1 MTTAA
6 RRPPRSVDDLEPA
19 DRDRLARAHKR
30 LREATDTYEPFHG
43 GEITPNQDAPVHEV
57 LAMAAAQAEVQDA
70 EDALWRLREE
80 LLGWAR
86 PAWAPNAALVADW
99 FSDEDRI
106 YDEAGRFERCCNSTH
121 SVVEAADGK

>member
-80 LLGWAR
+80 LLAQ
-86 PAWAPNAALVADW
+86 APECVLGVLDLGLRSRHRQYLMLSLIHISEPTRRTPISYAVFCL
-99 FSDEDRI
+99 
-106 YDEAGRFERCCNSTH
+106 
-121 SVVEAADGK
+121 K